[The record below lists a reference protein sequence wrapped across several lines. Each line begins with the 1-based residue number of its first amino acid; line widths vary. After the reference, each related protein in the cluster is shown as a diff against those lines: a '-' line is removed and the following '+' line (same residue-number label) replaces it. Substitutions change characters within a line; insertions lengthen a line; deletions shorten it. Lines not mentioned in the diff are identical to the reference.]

1 MQTETP
7 YQLLLKGLVAL
18 DLSVDES
25 RARLFIKY
33 LSELKIWNERFNLT
47 AIVDDR
53 DIVVKH
59 FLDSVVILSK
69 FNIPTGCTVVDIGA
83 GAGFPGIPIKIIR
96 PDIELSLVESSKKK
110 AGFLEHTVR
119 ELGLRGARVFSERAE
134 DFGRRK
140 ENRENFC
147 LSVSRAVADL
157 AVLAEYS
164 LPLVK
169 VGGRFIAY
177 KAKSVQEEAVKAERA
192 INLLGGYVEEIAKVV
207 IPFLNAERYLVS
219 VVKASPSPRNYPR
232 KAGIPSKKPLV

>member
-1 MQTETP
+1 MQAEMP
-7 YQLLLKGLVAL
+7 YRLLLKGLVAL

-33 LSELKIWNERFNLT
+33 LRELKVWNERFNLT

-59 FLDSVVILSK
+59 FLDSVAILSK
-69 FNIPTGCTVVDIGA
+69 FNIPTGCKVVDIGA

-96 PDIELSLVESSKKK
+96 PDIELYLVESSKKK
-110 AGFLEHTVR
+110 AGFLEHIVR
-119 ELGLRGARVFSERAE
+119 ELDLTGARVFAERAE

-177 KAKSVQEEAVKAERA
+177 KAKGVQKESVKAERA
-192 INLLGGYVEEIAKVV
+192 INLLGGYIEEIAKVV
-207 IPFLNAERYLVS
+207 IPFFNAERYLVS
-219 VVKASPSPRNYPR
+219 VVKASPSPRDYPR